1 MKAFEP
7 ATIGSISLAN
17 CFVRSATWEG
27 LATSKG
33 FCSPELTQL
42 MVSLAEGGVGLIITG
57 HVAVNSAGQAGHR
70 QLCVWRD
77 DFIPAL
83 VDMTAQVHEAGSK
96 IVMQL
101 NHAGLRT
108 ETSITNE
115 AVMGP
120 MLMEKKDGTLCREM
134 TRLDISKT
142 AQSFGAAANL
152 ARMAGFDGVQIH
164 AAHGY
169 LLSSFLSPFFNRRR
183 DEYGGT
189 VENRA
194 RFLLE
199 VIREI
204 FHAVGDHFP
213 VLVKMN
219 AADFVSGGMSVEDML
234 QTAAHLEK
242 AGVDAIEL
250 SGGMPE
256 SGIYTPSR
264 RGKLLPEEEGYYKE
278 EATQYKER
286 IKIPLIL
293 VGGIRSLKIAEMFL
307 QNGIC
312 DFVALSRPLIREPA
326 LINRWKAGDTIASTC
341 ISDNLCQRPIRLGKG
356 FYCLSELRERTNE

>member
-1 MKAFEP
+1 MKVFEP
-7 ATIGSISLAN
+7 SIIGGISLAN
-17 CFVRSATWEG
+17 RFVRSATWEG

-57 HVAVNSAGQAGHR
+57 HAAVNSAGQAHQR
-70 QLCVWRD
+70 QLCIWRD

-101 NHAGLRT
+101 NHAGLRA
-108 ETSITNE
+108 EASITNE

-120 MLMEKKDGTLCREM
+120 MLMEKEDGTLCRQM
-134 TRLDISKT
+134 TRLDIRKT
-142 AQSFGAAANL
+142 AQSFGVAANR
-152 ARMAGFDGVQIH
+152 ARTAGFDGVQIH

-169 LLSSFLSPFFNRRR
+169 LLSSFLSPFFNRRH

-199 VIREI
+199 VIRAV
-204 FHAVGDHFP
+204 FYAVGDHFP

-219 AADFVSGGMSVEDML
+219 TADFVSGGMSVEDML
-234 QTAAHLEK
+234 QTAALLEK
-242 AGVDAIEL
+242 VGVDAIEL
-250 SGGMPE
+250 SGGMLE
-256 SGIYTPSR
+256 SGIYIPSR
-264 RGKLLPEEEGYYKE
+264 LGKLLPKKEGYYKD
-278 EATQYKER
+278 EAKQCKER
-286 IKIPLIL
+286 IKVPLIL

-307 QNGIC
+307 QKGIC
-312 DFVALSRPLIREPA
+312 DFIALSRPLIREPA
-326 LINRWKAGDTIASTC
+326 LINLWKAGDTTVSTC
-341 ISDNLCQRPIRLGKG
+341 ISDNLCQRAVRQGKG
-356 FYCLSELRERTNE
+356 FYCLSEARESTN